1 VEKRI
6 PYCVFHVGS
15 GLSMES
21 STTEPGGLY
30 TIELATWHDLSAL
43 RRIEKACFPKD
54 AWPLLDLVGILTF
67 PNIIRLKAI
76 CDGQM
81 VGFVAGDIKRSE
93 RLAWIAT
100 IGVLP
105 EYRGRGIGA
114 ALLRACEEK
123 LDVPVIR
130 LVVRQSNDTAI
141 RLYVRFGYAMLGQ
154 WRKYYS
160 DGEDGTVMEKR
171 V

>member
-1 VEKRI
+1 
-6 PYCVFHVGS
+6 
-15 GLSMES
+15 MDS
-21 STTEPGGLY
+21 STAAPGGSCS
-30 TIELATWHDLSAL
+30 IEPATWHDLGAL
-43 RRIEKACFPKD
+43 RRIEKTCFPLD
-54 AWPLLDLVGILTF
+54 AWPLFDLIGILSF
-67 PNIIRLKAI
+67 PNIIRLKAV

-105 EYRGRGIGA
+105 EYRGRGVGA
-114 ALLRACEEK
+114 ALLRACEAQI
-123 LDVPVIR
+123 DVPVIR
-130 LVVRQSNDTAI
+130 LVVRQSNHTAI
-141 RLYVRFGYAMLGQ
+141 RLYERFGYATLGK

>member
-1 VEKRI
+1 ME
-6 PYCVFHVGS
+6 
-15 GLSMES
+15 LSNAA
-21 STTEPGGLY
+21 PGGAY
-30 TIELATWHDLSAL
+30 TIEPANWHDLNAL
-43 RRIEKACFPKD
+43 RRIEKVCFPLD
-54 AWPLLDLVGILTF
+54 AWPLLDLIGILTF

-114 ALLRACEEK
+114 AILRACEAQ

-130 LVVRQSNDTAI
+130 LVVRLSNQPAI
-141 RLYVRFGYAMLGQ
+141 RLYERFGYATLGK

-171 V
+171 I

>member
-1 VEKRI
+1 
-6 PYCVFHVGS
+6 
-15 GLSMES
+15 M
-21 STTEPGGLY
+21 
-30 TIELATWHDLSAL
+30 SAL
-43 RRIEKACFPKD
+43 RRIEKVCFPKD
-54 AWPLLDLVGILTF
+54 AWPLLDLIGILTF
-67 PNIIRLKAI
+67 PNIIRLKAV
-76 CDGQM
+76 CDEQM

-93 RLAWIAT
+93 SLAWIAT

-123 LDVPVIR
+123 LEVPVIR

-141 RLYVRFGYAMLGQ
+141 RLYERFGYALLGK

-171 V
+171 I

>member
-1 VEKRI
+1 MNSF
-6 PYCVFHVGS
+6 PAA
-15 GLSMES
+15 
-21 STTEPGGLY
+21 PGGSY
-30 TIELATWHDLSAL
+30 TIEPATWHDLSSL
-43 RRIEKACFPKD
+43 RRIEKVCFPLD
-54 AWPLLDLVGILTF
+54 AWPLLDLIGILTF

-105 EYRGRGIGA
+105 EYRTRGIGA
-114 ALLRACEEK
+114 ALLRACEAQV
-123 LDVPVIR
+123 DVPVIR
-130 LVVRQSNDTAI
+130 LVVRPSNQSAI
-141 RLYVRFGYAMLGQ
+141 RLYERFGYASMGR

-160 DGEDGTVMEKR
+160 DGEDGAVMEKR

>member
-1 VEKRI
+1 ME
-6 PYCVFHVGS
+6 
-15 GLSMES
+15 LS
-21 STTEPGGLY
+21 TPAPGGSY
-30 TIELATWHDLSAL
+30 TIEPATWHDLNAL
-43 RRIEKACFPKD
+43 RRIEKVCFPKD
-54 AWPLLDLVGILTF
+54 AWPLLDLIGILTF
-67 PNIIRLKAI
+67 PNIIRLKAV

-130 LVVRQSNDTAI
+130 LVVRQSNHHGDPAVRAL
-141 RLYVRFGYAMLGQ
+141 RLRHAGEMAQVLFG
-154 WRKYYS
+154 WRRWDG
-160 DGEDGTVMEKR
+160 DGEEGVMLPQGEIFSPYSS
-171 V
+171 

>member
-1 VEKRI
+1 
-6 PYCVFHVGS
+6 
-15 GLSMES
+15 MELP
-21 STTEPGGLY
+21 TAAPGGSFS
-30 TIELATWHDLSAL
+30 IEPATWHDLSAL
-43 RRIEKACFPKD
+43 RRIEKDCFPLD
-54 AWPLLDLVGILTF
+54 AWPLLDLIGILTF
-67 PNIIRLKAI
+67 PNIIRLKAV

-114 ALLRACEEK
+114 ALLRACEAQ

-130 LVVRQSNDTAI
+130 LVVRQSNLTAI
-141 RLYVRFGYAMLGQ
+141 RLYERFGYAMLGK
-154 WRKYYS
+154 WRRYYK
-160 DGEDGTVMEKR
+160 DGEDGTAMEKR
-171 V
+171 M

>member
-1 VEKRI
+1 MDL
-6 PYCVFHVGS
+6 PTS
-15 GLSMES
+15 A
-21 STTEPGGLY
+21 PGNSFA
-30 TIELATWHDLSAL
+30 IEAANWHDLNAL
-43 RRIEKACFPKD
+43 RHVEKVCFPKD
-54 AWPLLDLVGILTF
+54 AWPLLDLIGILTF
-67 PNIIRLKAI
+67 PNIVRLKAVS
-76 CDGQM
+76 DGQM

-114 ALLRACEEK
+114 ELLRACEAK

-141 RLYVRFGYAMLGQ
+141 RLYERFGYGLLGT

>member
-1 VEKRI
+1 MELST
-6 PYCVFHVGS
+6 PAPGS
-15 GLSMES
+15 SH
-21 STTEPGGLY
+21 

-54 AWPLLDLVGILTF
+54 AWPLLDLIGILTF

-105 EYRGRGIGA
+105 EYRLSGV
-114 ALLRACEEK
+114 
-123 LDVPVIR
+123 D
-130 LVVRQSNDTAI
+130 
-141 RLYVRFGYAMLGQ
+141 AMLMATTADAAMKKG
-154 WRKYYS
+154 YTL
-160 DGEDGTVMEKR
+160 GEASWILENNVPMRQGLENTGWKVYKTYRIFEKAL
-171 V
+171 

>member
-1 VEKRI
+1 
-6 PYCVFHVGS
+6 
-15 GLSMES
+15 MES
-21 STTEPGGLY
+21 PNPLPNSSY
-30 TIELATWHDLSAL
+30 TIEPATWHDLTPL
-43 RRIEKACFPKD
+43 RRIEKVCFPKD
-54 AWPLLDLVGILTF
+54 AWPLFDLIGILTF
-67 PNIIRLKAI
+67 PSIVRLKAV
-76 CDGQM
+76 CDGEM

-123 LDVPVIR
+123 LEVPVIR
-130 LVVRQSNDTAI
+130 LVVRQSNQTAI
-141 RLYVRFGYAMLGQ
+141 RLYERFGYAMMGK
-154 WRKYYS
+154 WRAYYS
-160 DGEDGTVMEKR
+160 DGEDGTVMEKK

>member
-1 VEKRI
+1 MDQQTSAS
-6 PYCVFHVGS
+6 GS
-15 GLSMES
+15 QF
-21 STTEPGGLY
+21 
-30 TIELATWHDLSAL
+30 TIELATWHDLNAL
-43 RRIEKACFPKD
+43 RRVEKVCFPKD
-54 AWPLLDLVGILTF
+54 AWPLFDLIGILTF

-76 CDGQM
+76 SDGQM
-81 VGFVAGDIKRSE
+81 VGFVAADIKRAE

-114 ALLRACEEK
+114 ELLRACEEK

-130 LVVRQSNDTAI
+130 LVVRKSNDTAI
-141 RLYVRFGYAMLGQ
+141 RLYERFGYAMLGT
-154 WRKYYS
+154 WRRYYS

-171 V
+171 L

>member
-1 VEKRI
+1 VDSVFRI
-6 PYCVFHVGS
+6 VCTHS
-15 GLSMES
+15 GLLMES
-21 STTEPGGLY
+21 QTTVPDSSY
-30 TIELATWHDLSAL
+30 VIELATWHDLNAL
-43 RRIEKACFPKD
+43 RRIEKVCFPKD

-93 RLAWIAT
+93 RMAWIAT

-130 LVVRQSNDTAI
+130 LVVRQSNDSAI
-141 RLYVRFGYAMLGQ
+141 RLYERFGYAMMGK
-154 WRKYYS
+154 WRKYYL

>member
-1 VEKRI
+1 
-6 PYCVFHVGS
+6 
-15 GLSMES
+15 MES
-21 STTEPGGLY
+21 QTAAPDGSS
-30 TIELATWHDLSAL
+30 TIELATWHDLNAL
-43 RRIEKACFPKD
+43 RRIEKVCFPKD

-76 CDGQM
+76 YDGQM

-93 RLAWIAT
+93 RMAWIAT

-130 LVVRQSNDTAI
+130 LVVRQSNDSAI
-141 RLYVRFGYAMLGQ
+141 RLYERFGYAMLGK

>member
-1 VEKRI
+1 MELQTTA
-6 PYCVFHVGS
+6 PGS
-15 GLSMES
+15 SYVI
-21 STTEPGGLY
+21 EP
-30 TIELATWHDLSAL
+30 ATWHDLNPL
-43 RRIEKACFPKD
+43 RRIEKICFPKD
-54 AWPLLDLVGILTF
+54 AWPLLDLIGILTF
-67 PNIIRLKAI
+67 PNIIRLKAV

-81 VGFVAGDIKRSE
+81 VGFVAGDIKHSE

-123 LDVPVIR
+123 LEVPVIR
-130 LVVRQSNDTAI
+130 LVVRESNLTAI
-141 RLYVRFGYAMLGQ
+141 RLYERFGYAMMGK

>member
-1 VEKRI
+1 MEYHPPAPDI
-6 PYCVFHVGS
+6 P
-15 GLSMES
+15 
-21 STTEPGGLY
+21 Y
-30 TIELATWHDLSAL
+30 TIEPATWHDLNAL
-43 RRIEKACFPKD
+43 RRIEKVCFPKD
-54 AWPLLDLVGILTF
+54 AWPLLDLIGILTF

-81 VGFVAGDIKRSE
+81 IGFVAGDIKRSE

-141 RLYVRFGYAMLGQ
+141 RLYERFGYAMLGK

-160 DGEDGTVMEKR
+160 DGEDGEVMEKR